1 MKRQDRIAI
10 TGGIGSGKSYVCQ
23 LLKEHWGIEV
33 YDCDAAA
40 KRLMRTSPLFRQQL
54 TALIGPD
61 CYNTHMPQQSQQYQ
75 EPLATQVLNKAAVTR
90 FLLASEQN
98 ARAVDAIVHPAVAD
112 DFLQSGQRWMECA
125 ILFESGFDRLVDQ
138 VIVVT
143 APIDVRIRRIMERD
157 SISAQ
162 RAQEWLQRQWPQ
174 EQVCQ
179 RAQFEVVNDGQQPLI
194 PQIEQIINIIR

>member
-23 LLKEHWGIEV
+23 LLKEHWDIEV

-40 KRLMRTSPLFRQQL
+40 KRLMRTSPLLRQQL
-54 TALIGPD
+54 TVLIGPD
-61 CYNTHMPQQSQQYQ
+61 CYNTQMPQQSQQYQ